1 MRHRAGVLVAIVAV
15 VFANCAKKE
24 APQETHAA
32 KRYTV
37 PKGLD
42 RELNESELDSL
53 RSMKATHNVTR
64 DEYWDGYGG
73 VFASN
78 EFEVWYPDGKVNGL
92 QGMAM
97 LKLAAEAR
105 DKTIKVFGKA
115 PAERVVIVCAGD
127 IDVFTA
133 STGRQW
139 WQYSRIVGDTI
150 SIQPPITLHTRHM
163 LGIVGPR
170 EYYEWAVVKLS
181 KGNAPRWV
189 QEGVASYLAGEAP
202 ILEDLR
208 QDFGDDKM
216 SVRAMESALEK
227 ETDRQESRRAY
238 YNAYRTIESIAKA
251 HGDQALGRFVVLLGE
266 KGDVDTASKEAF
278 GQPFDD
284 VVNTGR
290 AWATPQ

>member
-1 MRHRAGVLVAIVAV
+1 VRHRAWVLVAILTMV
-15 VFANCAKKE
+15 VANCAKKE
-24 APQETHAA
+24 AAQETHAA

-53 RSMKATHNVTR
+53 RSMKATHKVTR

-105 DKTIKVFGKA
+105 DKTIKVFGQA

-127 IDVFTA
+127 IDVYTA
-133 STGRQW
+133 TTGRQW

-227 ETDRQESRRAY
+227 ENDRQESRRAY

-251 HGDQALGRFVVLLGE
+251 HGDQALGRFVMLLGE
-266 KGDVDTASKEAF
+266 KGDVDAASKEAF

-284 VVNTGR
+284 VVTAGR
-290 AWATPQ
+290 AWTAPQ

>member
-1 MRHRAGVLVAIVAV
+1 
-15 VFANCAKKE
+15 
-24 APQETHAA
+24 
-32 KRYTV
+32 
-37 PKGLD
+37 
-42 RELNESELDSL
+42 
-53 RSMKATHNVTR
+53 MKATHNVTR

-73 VFASN
+73 VFANN

-105 DKTIKVFGKA
+105 AKTIKVFGKA

-127 IDVFTA
+127 IDVYTA
-133 STGRQW
+133 ATGRQW

-150 SIQPPITLHTRHM
+150 SIQPPITLHTRRM

-170 EYYEWAVVKLS
+170 EYYEWSVIKLS
-181 KGNAPRWV
+181 QGHAPRWV

-216 SVRAMESALEK
+216 TVRAMESALEK
-227 ETDRQESRRAY
+227 ESDRQESRRAY
-238 YNAYRTIESIAKA
+238 YNAYRTVESIAKA

-266 KGDVDTASKEAF
+266 KGDADTASKEAF

-284 VVNTGR
+284 VVNAGR
-290 AWATPQ
+290 AWAPQ